1 MNECSEMARN
11 VAVTSLIVAL
21 CLVAAVA
28 GHSRYGIGT
37 LGGVHG
43 GVFGGVHSGV
53 LGGVHS
59 GVHGDN
65 AKECSQYSFHFK
77 FKMARCIAVISLF
90 VALCLIVT
98 VAGHKSYSFGEYK
111 PVGGVHGGVHEG
123 VHGGVHRHTGAH
135 GVVNRRFNGL
145 VHGCAHG
152 GVHGG
157 VLGDVHGG
165 LGLVGSGI
173 HGAGSVSAAHYP
185 GLVPGYSFY
194 DHQPVLGYNQCK
206 FWCKSHYTN
215 KYYCCQRPYQG

>member
-1 MNECSEMARN
+1 MARN

-53 LGGVHS
+53 LGGVHGGS
-59 GVHGDN
+59 VH
-65 AKECSQYSFHFK
+65 
-77 FKMARCIAVISLF
+77 
-90 VALCLIVT
+90 
-98 VAGHKSYSFGEYK
+98 
-111 PVGGVHGGVHEG
+111 
-123 VHGGVHRHTGAH
+123 
-135 GVVNRRFNGL
+135 
-145 VHGCAHG
+145 
-152 GVHGG
+152 
-157 VLGDVHGG
+157 G

-173 HGAGSVSAAHYP
+173 HGAGSFSAAHYP